1 MTGLRIDVVGLD
13 RLARALDPRLVTEE
27 TEETVRE
34 AALFAEGRVRERSF
48 ATHDTSATSR
58 SWTADVNGMSAS
70 VYSPLLS
77 ALIEEEGRR
86 PGAKMPPPGA
96 LAGWARRHGFPDNA
110 GALFTLARAIARRD
124 ASRGSR
130 IAPSEFGVK
139 GLAPLRFQPGADGGA
154 QHAVVHVGR
163 DTEDV

>member
-13 RLARALDPRLVTEE
+13 RLARALDPRIVTDE
-27 TEETVRE
+27 TEATVRE

-110 GALFTLARAIARRD
+110 GALFTLARAIARRGRPGRFYLRAAARDLEARLPEMLRD
-124 ASRGSR
+124 AAHR
-130 IAPSEFGVK
+130 IRVRYEAN
-139 GLAPLRFQPGADGGA
+139 L
-154 QHAVVHVGR
+154 
-163 DTEDV
+163 